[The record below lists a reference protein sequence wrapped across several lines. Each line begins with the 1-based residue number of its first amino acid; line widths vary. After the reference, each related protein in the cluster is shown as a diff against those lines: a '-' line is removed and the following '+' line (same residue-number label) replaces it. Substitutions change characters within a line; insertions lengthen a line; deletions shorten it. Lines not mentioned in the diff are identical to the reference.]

1 MVKTMNLHRVQ
12 QKGDIVLSK
21 EYEKYRTFQQ
31 KKRKEILLNIVSPDM
46 MDIFEAECPY

>member
-31 KKRKEILLNIVSPDM
+31 KKEERNTPQYCISRYDGYI
-46 MDIFEAECPY
+46 